1 MIGIPNITAATNAFN
16 SETLS
21 YTGSKFFD
29 PDYATD
35 PKNAKVLNLASAA
48 IELNNIRQLY
58 CSRFRWTSD
67 NPNIPVG
74 YIESMLFINGM
85 LAFFEHKDYG
95 WLLLPCA
102 IKSYD
107 VYGRPNSVTVMLP
120 VANNP
125 VIELQAPDFYLLRD
139 NPADNVP
146 FFTVQYYTR
155 LIADTAR
162 SAEVYAKAM
171 KKPFMVTGN
180 FKNATTRKQFI
191 RNIINNEQFVIFDKS
206 LLDDMSDID
215 VVQNTSHNAQDLKG
229 LSMYKTELY
238 NECVAKLGITTP
250 TTIKQAQVTEDE
262 INKNDSM
269 ANIVLNASY
278 QCRQEATKAI
288 FEKAGISLT
297 CELAPDLSGAVTD
310 AIDPDNKPE

>member
-16 SETLS
+16 SQTLA

-29 PDYATD
+29 PDYASD
-35 PKNAKVLNLASAA
+35 PKNAQVLNLASAA
-48 IELNNIRQLY
+48 VELNNIRQLY
-58 CSRFRWTSD
+58 CSRFRWSCD

-74 YIESMLFINGM
+74 YIESMLFLNGM
-85 LAFFEHKDYG
+85 LACFEHKDYG

-107 VYGRPNSVTVMLP
+107 VYGRPNSITVMLP
-120 VANNP
+120 VAENP
-125 VIELQAPDFYLLRD
+125 VVELHAGDYILLRD

-162 SAEVYAKAM
+162 SAEVYAAAM
-171 KKPFMVTGN
+171 KKPFMISAN
-180 FKNATTRKQFI
+180 FRNEKTRKQFI
-191 RNIINNEQFVIFDKS
+191 RNILANEKVVTFDKS

-215 VVQNTSHNAQDLKG
+215 VIQNTSHNANDLKG

-238 NECVAKLGITTP
+238 NECVARLGITTP

-269 ANIVLNASY
+269 ANIVLNASFE
-278 QCRQEATKAI
+278 CRQEATKAI
-288 FEKAGISLT
+288 YEAAGISLT

-310 AIDPDNKPE
+310 AIDNNNKPE